1 MRITKNVILITG
13 GATGIGLALAEI
25 FLQKE
30 NEVIICSRRKNKLDD
45 AKYKLSQLYTFQC
58 DVAIEED
65 RNKLTEW
72 VTSEF
77 GNLNIL
83 VNNAGIQNEIDF
95 RKGIA
100 DLQNNESEIDINFK
114 APVRLS
120 AVMIPHLMKQK
131 DAAIIN
137 ISSGL
142 GFAPISIMPV
152 YCATKAALHSYS
164 LSLRHQLR
172 KTSIKVFEIIP
183 PTVDTE
189 LDRGA
194 RDRRGQTDR
203 GIKPDIV
210 ALAAIEAI
218 ENDKYE
224 IAVGQAQYLVDSS
237 GKDSEILFE
246 RMNARFY

>member
-1 MRITKNVILITG
+1 MTITKNVVLITG
-13 GATGIGLALAEI
+13 GATGIGLALAEA
-25 FLQKE
+25 FLQKG
-30 NEVIICSRRKNKLDD
+30 NEVIICSRRKNKLDE
-45 AKYKLSQLYTFQC
+45 ARYKLPRLYTFQS
-58 DVAIEED
+58 DISKDEE
-65 RNKLTEW
+65 RKRIANW

-100 DLQNNESEIDINFK
+100 DLQNNGNEIDINFE
-114 APVRLS
+114 APVYLS
-120 AVMIPHLMKQK
+120 AIMIPHLMKHK
-131 DAAIIN
+131 EAAIIN

-152 YCATKAALHSYS
+152 YCATKAALHSFS

-172 KTSIKVFEIIP
+172 NTSIKVFEIIP

-194 RDRRGQTDR
+194 RDKRGQTDR
-203 GIKPDIV
+203 GIKPEIV
-210 ALAAIEAI
+210 ASAAIEAV
-218 ENDKYE
+218 ENNKYE
-224 IAVGQAQYLVDSS
+224 IAVGQAQFLVDSS
-237 GKDSEILFE
+237 RKEPDILFG
-246 RMNARFY
+246 RMNERFN